1 MTERNMLQD
10 RLYLRHASMK
20 DAGLLY
26 GWRNEYECRKNS
38 VNTDYIEYKSHCKWL
53 SDRLN
58 SACTSIFICMRENG
72 GGHEPIGQ
80 VRIDYGMD
88 RDGEIS
94 YSIAEGY
101 RCNGYGT
108 RMLGMLES
116 MEEVKKNAGRLC
128 AIIKIDNSA
137 SQKCFEKLGYL
148 KSIKEDMVHYVKH
161 I

>member
-1 MTERNMLQD
+1 
-10 RLYLRHASMK
+10 
-20 DAGLLY
+20 
-26 GWRNEYECRKNS
+26 
-38 VNTDYIEYKSHCKWL
+38 
-53 SDRLN
+53 
-58 SACTSIFICMRENG
+58 MRENG

-137 SQKCFEKLGYL
+137 SQKCFETLGYL
-148 KSIKEDMVHYVKH
+148 KSIKEDMFHYVKN